1 MRGQIPGIKKPD
13 LHALP
18 QIKER
23 MTFLYVE
30 HCQVS
35 RQDGAITISE
45 VRGTAYVPAAS
56 LGVLMLGP
64 GTSISHRAMEL
75 IGDAGTCVIWVGEQ
89 GVRYYAHGRSLTNS
103 SRFIMRQAEL
113 VTNTRSRLRVAR
125 RMYQMRFPNEDVS
138 GLTMQQ
144 LRGREG
150 SRVRSVY
157 RRCSQETGVPWN
169 GREYNPDDFQDA
181 NSINQA
187 LSAGHVCLY
196 GAAHSVIVALGCSP
210 ALGFVHTGHERS
222 FVYDVADLYKAEITI
237 PIAFRVAAQEDVEDV
252 AAETRRQVRDA
263 FSRCHIFER
272 MVRDVRSLLLDD
284 GDEPEFE
291 TETLMLWDEK
301 GSDVRAGVS
310 YGPFND
316 DGSFV
321 ARTESNG
328 KMLSED

>member
-196 GAAHSVIVALGCSP
+196 GAAHSVIVALGFLLPLVSSIR
-210 ALGFVHTGHERS
+210 ATSVRS
-222 FVYDVADLYKAEITI
+222 SMMSQIC
-237 PIAFRVAAQEDVEDV
+237 
-252 AAETRRQVRDA
+252 TRRRSPYQSPLGSPHRKT
-263 FSRCHIFER
+263 SRTLPRKRGDRSVTRLAVVTYSNAWFATSGPCCST
-272 MVRDVRSLLLDD
+272 MGMSRSL
-284 GDEPEFE
+284 
-291 TETLMLWDEK
+291 
-301 GSDVRAGVS
+301 RQ
-310 YGPFND
+310 
-316 DGSFV
+316 
-321 ARTESNG
+321 RR
-328 KMLSED
+328 